1 MSIFIALARQ
11 VTWLSLTFLE
21 RSFLILTLRKG
32 RIIIQLTTGVK
43 DINVSI
49 ISIKNLIKAMSLN
62 EIGKKVILREHR
74 SLMAGALQILEIC
87 IDQEKSAVELS
98 MM

>member
-1 MSIFIALARQ
+1 
-11 VTWLSLTFLE
+11 
-21 RSFLILTLRKG
+21 
-32 RIIIQLTTGVK
+32 
-43 DINVSI
+43 
-49 ISIKNLIKAMSLN
+49 MSLN